1 MVKAKGVA
9 AKFKSYEET
18 VPRFLKL
25 IKFDDEIKKHDKIV
39 LKPSLNSTTKTPVA
53 FMEQVL
59 QFCLANKDPNTQI
72 FIAEGADSGD
82 TTEMF
87 EALGYKE
94 LAEHYG
100 ISLIDLNQAEVE
112 SMEGKPFMKMEKVM
126 YPKFLLD
133 AYIVSLPKLAEDAEF
148 ELSASL
154 PAMIGAFP
162 GSHYRG
168 FFSSSKNKIRKW
180 DIKYSLH
187 DLLQCKMPNF
197 ALVDA
202 SDYGHIIA
210 GQPMEVDKQS
220 AKIAGKSNPAYLRLL
235 EESSM
240 PKVETDEERILKEA
254 AELNPDLK

>member
-9 AKFKSYEET
+9 AKFTSYEST

-25 IKFDDEIKKHDKIV
+25 IKFDEEIKKHNKII
-39 LKPSLNSTTKTPVA
+39 LKPSLNSTVKTPVA

-59 QFCLANKDPNTQI
+59 QFCMANKDPNTEI

-82 TTEMF
+82 TTELF
-87 EALGYKE
+87 ESHGYKE

-100 ISLIDLNQAEVE
+100 ISLIDLNEAEVE
-112 SMEGKPFMKMEKVM
+112 SIEGKPFMKFESIK

-133 AYIVSLPKLAEDAEF
+133 AYIISMPKLAEDAEF
-148 ELSASL
+148 ELSGSL
-154 PAMIGAFP
+154 PGMIGAFP
-162 GSHYRG
+162 ASHYRG

-180 DIKYSLH
+180 DVKYSLH

-210 GQPMEVDKQS
+210 GQPLEVDKQS
-220 AKIAGKSNPAYLRLL
+220 AKLAGKTSLSYISLVEDTLRPKMES
-235 EESSM
+235 EED
-240 PKVETDEERILKEA
+240 KILKEA
-254 AELNPDLK
+254 IEKNPDLK